1 MVNVVSFQFIEHE
14 QLETNSQLE
23 AELYLKQKKRNQEL
37 LEQLL
42 QQQNQNDDLVNKL
55 QLQKDSERN
64 RLIDDILK
72 GKRFH

>member
-1 MVNVVSFQFIEHE
+1 MNTIQKQPRQSKTQIFYFQ
-14 QLETNSQLE
+14 
-23 AELYLKQKKRNQEL
+23 L

-42 QQQNQNDDLVNKL
+42 QQQNQNEDLVNKL

-72 GKRFH
+72 GKTDTALDPREP